1 MATPAAGAARAQEEV
16 QVRHWWPEHPSK
28 SFFPGKP
35 ASCVL
40 GVRNTGSVPI
50 NVTYALA
57 NLASP
62 YNASMNLFNFTGSV
76 SQRRWRQRRWRW
88 RAAAVRCGE
97 GRRGA
102 VAAGH
107 VPPAAREFGLSG
119 STLPLLSLPILPPAR
134 LLAALQY
141 LRDVPLAA
149 GEETS
154 AEYNIF
160 FPRQLPAREFVLK
173 MTLVYTA
180 GGQYRQAMFF
190 NETINVIEEPTLFD
204 TQLIGL
210 YLMGLALLA
219 AIGESRVWRCSRG
232 GCYCRGV
239 VQGPS
244 SDAAWAGGL
253 SLWFQQL
260 HSTRPDRSFCS
271 LAPHPTCPACS
282 LLWC

>member
-1 MATPAAGAARAQEEV
+1 VATPAAAAARAQEEV

-40 GVRNTGSVPI
+40 GVRNTGSAPI

-76 SQRRWRQRRWRW
+76 SRWRW
-88 RAAAVRCGE
+88 RQLWRWRPDAVRCGE
-97 GRRGA
+97 ERRGA
-102 VAAGH
+102 PAVCR
-107 VPPAAREFGLSG
+107 VPPAARELWAFWIH
-119 STLPLLSLPILPPAR
+119 PCAAQPAHPAAR
-134 LLAALQY
+134 LPAAPQY

-219 AIGESRVWRCSRG
+219 AIGE
-232 GCYCRGV
+232 
-239 VQGPS
+239 
-244 SDAAWAGGL
+244 L
-253 SLWFQQL
+253 
-260 HSTRPDRSFCS
+260 
-271 LAPHPTCPACS
+271 
-282 LLWC
+282 